1 MMTDMRRLFRLSAL
15 LVVLAAP
22 LGLAAQAQSNGDGLY
37 TVRAGDTLFRIARTF
52 SVDIDELRQL
62 NAIEGDY
69 ISVGQTLRL
78 SASSQIPTTT
88 RPVTP
93 PPTVE
98 RPTVERPTDPPP
110 ATTQD
115 VIHVV
120 EAGETLFR
128 IALRYDTSVEALRRL
143 NNIQGDQIEIGQRL
157 IVSRDG
163 FAPPVTPETP
173 TSPGVDPPDPPP
185 VTSPVAA
192 RPRTARPVALS
203 EARPWSITNTTVPA
217 DLVHFTEPGETL
229 YGIAAR
235 YGLPLVSL
243 ISGNALTT
251 APLEPGTALHLPTRV
266 RPSEAAAR
274 TLPDVVASGLALV
287 YPDVMSGRRTSSGEA
302 YDPLEFTA
310 SHREYPFGTVLI
322 VTNPMSGRS
331 TFVRVIDRGPV
342 SEAYL
347 IELSAAAATAL
358 DLDPNAARRVE
369 IRELP

>member
-1 MMTDMRRLFRLSAL
+1 MTDMRSAFHLSAL
-15 LVVLAAP
+15 LAALLLLAP
-22 LGLAAQAQSNGDGLY
+22 PAQAQSSGDGLY

-52 SVDIDELRQL
+52 AVDIDELRRL
-62 NAIEGDY
+62 NAIEGNT

-78 SASSQIPTTT
+78 SASAQVPTTP
-88 RPVTP
+88 RPPV
-93 PPTVE
+93 VD
-98 RPTVERPTDPPP
+98 RPTNPPP
-110 ATTQD
+110 AAGRD

-120 EAGETLFR
+120 AAGETLFR
-128 IALRYDTSVEALRRL
+128 IALRYETTVEALRRL

-157 IVSRDG
+157 VVSRDG
-163 FAPPVTPETP
+163 AAGPVSPQTPP
-173 TSPGVDPPDPPP
+173 SPGVDRP
-185 VTSPVAA
+185 VTPPVAA
-192 RPRTARPVALS
+192 RPRPARPVALS
-203 EARPWSITNTTVPA
+203 EARPWSINNTTVPA

-235 YGLPLVSL
+235 YGLPLVAL

-251 APLEPGTALHLPTRV
+251 APLEPGTPLHLPTRV
-266 RPSEAAAR
+266 RPSDAASR
-274 TLPDVVASGLALV
+274 TLPAVVGSGLALV
-287 YPDVMSGRRTSSGEA
+287 YPDVMSGRRTASGET
-302 YDPLEFTA
+302 YDPGELTA
-310 SHREYPFGTVLI
+310 SHRDYSFGTVLL

-358 DLDPNAARRVE
+358 ELDPNAARRVE

>member
-1 MMTDMRRLFRLSAL
+1 MTDMRRLAYLSAL
-15 LVVLAAP
+15 LVALAVP
-22 LGLAAQAQSNGDGLY
+22 FGLPAQAQSTGDGLY

-52 SVDIDELRQL
+52 AVDIDELRRL

-78 SASSQIPTTT
+78 SASAQVPT
-88 RPVTP
+88 RPRPNVPSP
-93 PPTVE
+93 PPD
-98 RPTVERPTDPPP
+98 RPGPPDRPADPSRGRE
-110 ATTQD
+110 

-143 NNIQGDQIEIGQRL
+143 NGIEGDQIEIGQRL

-163 FAPPVTPETP
+163 AAPPATPETP
-173 TSPGVDPPDPPP
+173 ASPSVEPP
-185 VTSPVAA
+185 VTRPATPRPTPV
-192 RPRTARPVALS
+192 RPVALS
-203 EARPWSITNTTVPA
+203 EARPWLINDTTIPA

-229 YGIAAR
+229 YSIAAR

-243 ISGNALTT
+243 VQGNALST
-251 APLEPGTALHLPTRV
+251 APLEPGTVLHLPTRV
-266 RPSEAAAR
+266 RPSEAASR
-274 TLPDVVASGLALV
+274 TLPAVVGSGLALV
-287 YPDVMSGRRTSSGEA
+287 YPDVMSGRRTASGEA

-310 SHREYPFGTVLI
+310 SHRDYPFGTVLL

-342 SEAYL
+342 SESYL

-369 IRELP
+369 IREIP

>member
-1 MMTDMRRLFRLSAL
+1 MRLFRLSAL
-15 LVVLAAP
+15 LVVLVASF
-22 LGLAAQAQSNGDGLY
+22 GLAAQAQSNGDGLY

-52 SVDIDELRQL
+52 AVDIGELRQL
-62 NAIEGDY
+62 NGLDGDY

-78 SASSQIPTTT
+78 SASAQVPTSP
-88 RPVTP
+88 RPQTP
-93 PPTVE
+93 TAE
-98 RPTVERPTDPPP
+98 QPTVERPTDPPP
-110 ATTQD
+110 AARQD
-115 VIHVV
+115 VTHVV

-128 IALRYDTSVEALRRL
+128 IALRYDTSVEDLRRL
-143 NNIQGDQIEIGQRL
+143 NSIQGDQIEIGQRL

-163 FAPPVTPETP
+163 PARPVTPEAP
-173 TSPGVDPPDPPP
+173 ISPGIDPP
-185 VTSPVAA
+185 VTTPVTPPEAQ
-192 RPRTARPVALS
+192 RPKTVQPVALS
-203 EARPWSITNTTVPA
+203 EARPWSINNTTIPA

-266 RPSEAAAR
+266 RPSDAAER

-310 SHREYPFGTVLI
+310 SHREYPFGTVLLI
-322 VTNPMSGRS
+322 TNPMTGRS

-358 DLDPNAARRVE
+358 DLDPNAARQVE